1 MFTPLPVRTARSG
14 WTFYFMHM
22 AKTLY
27 NDAPLTTEDI
37 IKLLKSRGLAFKD
50 ETKAS
55 HLLNHISYFR
65 FKSYL
70 LPLLQNK
77 QKGTFKN
84 GATFEDAYALYK
96 FDSAFRKLICNEME
110 KIEISLRTIISQEL
124 SHTYSPYWFTDKS
137 LFANQAK
144 HAGILS
150 GIEAELKRSDDD
162 QILDFKKT
170 YSNQF
175 PPSWMTME
183 VSSFGTLS
191 LLYKHINGGRTKR
204 NIANHFGVADT
215 VLESW
220 IHSFVYVRNICAHHS
235 RLWNKTLRVTGGF
248 PKRTSY
254 GFINTKVQNDR
265 VYYIL
270 CIIRYMLQVINPN
283 SSFTTRLKQ
292 LLKDYPSADIKA
304 MGFPTNWETEVLW
317 HSK

>member
-1 MFTPLPVRTARSG
+1 
-14 WTFYFMHM
+14 M

-27 NDAPLTTEDI
+27 NDSPLTTGGI
-37 IKLLKSRGLAFKD
+37 IQLLKSRGLAFKD

-55 HLLNHISYFR
+55 HLLDHISFFR

-70 LPLLQNK
+70 QPLIQNK
-77 QKGTFKN
+77 QTGTFKI
-84 GATFEDAYALYK
+84 GFAFEDAYTLYK
-96 FDSAFRKLICNEME
+96 FDSALRKLICAEME

-124 SHTYSPYWFTDKS
+124 SHTYSPYWFTDKT
-137 LFANQAK
+137 LFSNQTK
-144 HAGILS
+144 YSGILS

-162 QILDFKKT
+162 QILGFKKT

-191 LLYKHINGGRTKR
+191 LLFKYLNGGRTKR

-248 PKRTSY
+248 PKRTSH
-254 GFINTKVQNDR
+254 GFINTRVQNDR

-270 CIIRYMLQVINPN
+270 CIIRYMLLTINPN
-283 SSFTTRLKQ
+283 SSFTARLKQ
-292 LLKDYPSADIKA
+292 LLQDYPSVDIKA
-304 MGFPTNWETEVLW
+304 MGFSANWESEPLW
-317 HSK
+317 NTK

>member
-1 MFTPLPVRTARSG
+1 
-14 WTFYFMHM
+14 M

-27 NDAPLTTEDI
+27 NDSPLTTGGI
-37 IKLLKSRGLAFKD
+37 IQLLKSRGLAFKD

-55 HLLNHISYFR
+55 HLLDHISYFR

-70 LPLLQNK
+70 MPLLQNK
-77 QKGTFKN
+77 LTGTFKS
-84 GATFEDAYALYK
+84 GATFEVAYTLYK
-96 FDSAFRKLICNEME
+96 FDSALRKLICAEME

-124 SHTYSPYWFTDKS
+124 SHTYSPYWFTDKT
-137 LFANQAK
+137 LFSNQTK
-144 HAGILS
+144 YSGILS

-162 QILDFKKT
+162 QILGFKKT

-191 LLYKHINGGRTKR
+191 LLFKYLNGGRTKR

-248 PKRTSY
+248 PKRTSH
-254 GFINTKVQNDR
+254 GFINTRVQNDR

-270 CIIRYMLQVINPN
+270 CIIRYMLLTINPN

-292 LLKDYPSADIKA
+292 LLQDYPSVDIKA
-304 MGFPTNWETEVLW
+304 MGFSANWESEPLW
-317 HSK
+317 NTK

>member
-1 MFTPLPVRTARSG
+1 
-14 WTFYFMHM
+14 M
-22 AKTLY
+22 AKMLY
-27 NDAPLTTEDI
+27 NDSPLTTGGI
-37 IKLLKSRGLAFKD
+37 IQLLKSRGLAFKD

-55 HLLNHISYFR
+55 HLLDHISFFR

-70 LPLLQNK
+70 QPLIQNK
-77 QKGTFKN
+77 QTGTFKI
-84 GATFEDAYALYK
+84 GFAFEDAYTLYK
-96 FDSAFRKLICNEME
+96 FDSALRKLICAEME

-124 SHTYSPYWFTDKS
+124 SHTYSPYWFTDKT
-137 LFANQAK
+137 LFSNQTK
-144 HAGILS
+144 CSGILS

-162 QILDFKKT
+162 QILGFKKT

-191 LLYKHINGGRTKR
+191 LLFKYLNGGRTKR
-204 NIANHFGVADT
+204 NIANHFGLADT

-248 PKRTSY
+248 PKRTSHV
-254 GFINTKVQNDR
+254 FINTRVQNDR

-270 CIIRYMLQVINPN
+270 CIIRYMLLTINPN

-292 LLKDYPSADIKA
+292 LLQDYPSVDIKA
-304 MGFPTNWETEVLW
+304 MGFSANWDSEPLW
-317 HSK
+317 NTK

>member
-1 MFTPLPVRTARSG
+1 M
-14 WTFYFMHM
+14 
-22 AKTLY
+22 LY
-27 NDAPLTTEDI
+27 NDSPLTTGGI
-37 IKLLKSRGLAFKD
+37 IQLLKSRGLAFKD

-55 HLLNHISYFR
+55 HLLDHISFFR

-70 LPLLQNK
+70 QPLIQNK
-77 QKGTFKN
+77 QTGTFKI
-84 GATFEDAYALYK
+84 GFAFEDAYTLYK
-96 FDSAFRKLICNEME
+96 FDSALRKLICAEME

-124 SHTYSPYWFTDKS
+124 SHTYSPYWFTDKT
-137 LFANQAK
+137 LFSNQTK
-144 HAGILS
+144 CSGILS

-162 QILDFKKT
+162 QILGFKKT

-191 LLYKHINGGRTKR
+191 LLFKYLNGGRTKR
-204 NIANHFGVADT
+204 NIANHFGLADT

-248 PKRTSY
+248 PKRTSHV
-254 GFINTKVQNDR
+254 FINTRVQNDR

-270 CIIRYMLQVINPN
+270 CIIRYMLLTINPN

-292 LLKDYPSADIKA
+292 LLQDYPSVDIKA
-304 MGFPTNWETEVLW
+304 MGFSANWDSEPLW
-317 HSK
+317 NTK

>member
-1 MFTPLPVRTARSG
+1 
-14 WTFYFMHM
+14 M

-27 NDAPLTTEDI
+27 NDSPLTTGGLI
-37 IKLLKSRGLAFKD
+37 QLLKSRGLAFKD

-55 HLLNHISYFR
+55 HLLDHISYFR

-70 LPLLQNK
+70 MPLLQNK
-77 QKGTFKN
+77 LTGTFKS
-84 GATFEDAYALYK
+84 GATFEDAYTLYK
-96 FDSAFRKLICNEME
+96 FDSALRKLICAEME

-124 SHTYSPYWFTDKS
+124 SHTYSPYWFTDKT
-137 LFANQAK
+137 LFSNQTK
-144 HAGILS
+144 YSGILS

-162 QILDFKKT
+162 QILGFKKT

-191 LLYKHINGGRTKR
+191 LLFKYLNGGRTKR

-235 RLWNKTLRVTGGF
+235 RLWNKTFLE
-248 PKRTSY
+248 Y
-254 GFINTKVQNDR
+254 
-265 VYYIL
+265 
-270 CIIRYMLQVINPN
+270 
-283 SSFTTRLKQ
+283 
-292 LLKDYPSADIKA
+292 
-304 MGFPTNWETEVLW
+304 
-317 HSK
+317 

>member
-1 MFTPLPVRTARSG
+1 
-14 WTFYFMHM
+14 M
-22 AKTLY
+22 AKMLY
-27 NDAPLTTEDI
+27 NDSPLTTGGI
-37 IKLLKSRGLAFKD
+37 IQLLKSRGLAFKD

-55 HLLNHISYFR
+55 HLLDHISFFR

-70 LPLLQNK
+70 QPLIQNK
-77 QKGTFKN
+77 QTGTFKI
-84 GATFEDAYALYK
+84 GFAFEDAYTLYK
-96 FDSAFRKLICNEME
+96 FDSALRKLICAAME

-124 SHTYSPYWFTDKS
+124 SHTYSPYWFTDKT
-137 LFANQAK
+137 LFSNQTK
-144 HAGILS
+144 YSGILS

-162 QILDFKKT
+162 QILGFKKT
-170 YSNQF
+170 YNNQF

-191 LLYKHINGGRTKR
+191 LLFKYLNGGRTKR
-204 NIANHFGVADT
+204 NIANHFGLADT

-248 PKRTSY
+248 PKRTSH
-254 GFINTKVQNDR
+254 GFINTRVQNDR

-270 CIIRYMLQVINPN
+270 CIIRYMLLTINPN

-292 LLKDYPSADIKA
+292 LLQDYPSVDIKA
-304 MGFPTNWETEVLW
+304 MGFSANWESEPLW
-317 HSK
+317 NTK

>member
-1 MFTPLPVRTARSG
+1 
-14 WTFYFMHM
+14 M

-27 NDAPLTTEDI
+27 NDSPLTTGGI
-37 IKLLKSRGLAFKD
+37 IQLLKSRGLAFKD

-55 HLLNHISYFR
+55 HLLDHISFFR

-70 LPLLQNK
+70 QPLIQNK
-77 QKGTFKN
+77 QTGTFKI
-84 GATFEDAYALYK
+84 GFAFEDAYTLYK
-96 FDSAFRKLICNEME
+96 FDSALRKLICSEME

-124 SHTYSPYWFTDKS
+124 SHTYSPYWFTDKT
-137 LFANQAK
+137 LFSNQTK
-144 HAGILS
+144 YSGILS

-162 QILDFKKT
+162 QILGFKKT

-191 LLYKHINGGRTKR
+191 LLFKYLNGGRTKR
-204 NIANHFGVADT
+204 NIANHFGLADT

-248 PKRTSY
+248 PKRTSH
-254 GFINTKVQNDR
+254 GFINTRVQNDR

-270 CIIRYMLQVINPN
+270 CIIRYMLLTINPN

-292 LLKDYPSADIKA
+292 LLQDYPSVDIKA
-304 MGFPTNWETEVLW
+304 MGFSANWESEPLW
-317 HSK
+317 NTK

>member
-1 MFTPLPVRTARSG
+1 
-14 WTFYFMHM
+14 M

-27 NDAPLTTEDI
+27 NDSPLTTGGI
-37 IKLLKSRGLAFKD
+37 IQLLKSRGLAFKD

-55 HLLNHISYFR
+55 HLLDHISFFR

-70 LPLLQNK
+70 QPLIQNK
-77 QKGTFKN
+77 QTGTFKI
-84 GATFEDAYALYK
+84 GFAFEDAYTLYK
-96 FDSAFRKLICNEME
+96 FDSALRKLICAEME

-124 SHTYSPYWFTDKS
+124 SHTYSPYWFTDKT
-137 LFANQAK
+137 LFSNQTK
-144 HAGILS
+144 YSGILS
-150 GIEAELKRSDDD
+150 GIEAELIRSDDD
-162 QILDFKKT
+162 QILGFKKT

-191 LLYKHINGGRTKR
+191 LLFKYLNGGRTKR
-204 NIANHFGVADT
+204 NIANHFGLADT

-248 PKRTSY
+248 PKRTSH
-254 GFINTKVQNDR
+254 GFINTRVQNDR

-270 CIIRYMLQVINPN
+270 CIIRYMLLTINPN

-292 LLKDYPSADIKA
+292 LLQDYPSVDIKA
-304 MGFPTNWETEVLW
+304 MGFSANWESEPLW
-317 HSK
+317 NTK

>member
-1 MFTPLPVRTARSG
+1 
-14 WTFYFMHM
+14 M

-27 NDAPLTTEDI
+27 NDSPLTTGAI
-37 IKLLKSRGLAFKD
+37 INLLKSRGLAFKD

-55 HLLNHISYFR
+55 HLLDHISFFR

-70 LPLLQNK
+70 QPLIQNK
-77 QKGTFKN
+77 QTGTFKI
-84 GATFEDAYALYK
+84 GFAFEDAYTLYK
-96 FDSAFRKLICNEME
+96 FDSALRKLICAEME

-124 SHTYSPYWFTDKS
+124 SHTYSPYWFTDKT
-137 LFANQAK
+137 LFSNQTK
-144 HAGILS
+144 YSGILS
-150 GIEAELKRSDDD
+150 GIEAELIRSDDD
-162 QILDFKKT
+162 QILGFKKT

-191 LLYKHINGGRTKR
+191 LLFKYLNGGRTKR
-204 NIANHFGVADT
+204 NIANHFGLADT

-248 PKRTSY
+248 PKRTSH
-254 GFINTKVQNDR
+254 GFINTRVQNDR

-270 CIIRYMLQVINPN
+270 CIIRYMLLTINPS

-292 LLKDYPSADIKA
+292 LLQDYPSVDIKA
-304 MGFPTNWETEVLW
+304 MGFSANWESEPLW
-317 HSK
+317 NTK

>member
-1 MFTPLPVRTARSG
+1 
-14 WTFYFMHM
+14 M

-27 NDAPLTTEDI
+27 NDSPLTTGGLI
-37 IKLLKSRGLAFKD
+37 QLLKSRGLAFKD

-55 HLLNHISYFR
+55 HLLDHISYFR

-70 LPLLQNK
+70 QPLIQNK
-77 QKGTFKN
+77 QTGTFKI
-84 GATFEDAYALYK
+84 GFAFEDAYTLYK
-96 FDSAFRKLICNEME
+96 FDSALRKLICSEME

-124 SHTYSPYWFTDKS
+124 SHTYSPYWFTDKT
-137 LFANQAK
+137 LFSNQTK
-144 HAGILS
+144 YSGILS

-162 QILDFKKT
+162 QILGFKKT

-191 LLYKHINGGRTKR
+191 LLFKYLNGGRTKR

-248 PKRTSY
+248 PKRTSH
-254 GFINTKVQNDR
+254 GFINTRVQNDR

-270 CIIRYMLQVINPN
+270 CIIRYMLLTINPN

-292 LLKDYPSADIKA
+292 LLQDYTSVDIKA
-304 MGFPTNWETEVLW
+304 MGFSANWESEPLW
-317 HSK
+317 NTK